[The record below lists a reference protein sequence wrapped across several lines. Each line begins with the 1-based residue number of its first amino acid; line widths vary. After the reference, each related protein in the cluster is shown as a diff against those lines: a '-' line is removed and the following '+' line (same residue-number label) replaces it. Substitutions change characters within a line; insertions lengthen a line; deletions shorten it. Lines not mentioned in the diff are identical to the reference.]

1 MVNILVPTDLS
12 KLSKVALQYA
22 IKVANK
28 VGGSLT
34 LLHVIVMEIP
44 ATASMRDRAKVLEKE
59 LLATAQED
67 MAGLVKETSK
77 LLKTTQSMNVRVVVG
92 TSFSETVKKE
102 AKKLGSELII
112 MGTKGASGLK
122 KYILGSNTTAVIDG
136 SNVPVLAVPEFGEF
150 KAFKNVVYASDLR
163 HLERELKLLT
173 LYLGKFESTVH
184 IIHITSAQKN
194 VAAAEAKIDA
204 LVQKAGYKNVVV
216 RVIVNKK
223 VDEAINNYVD
233 ATKANLLATFTHEHS
248 FFDKLFDRSITRQAA
263 FQSKLPLLTFKQR

>member
-12 KLSKVALQYA
+12 ELSKVALQYA

-28 VGGSLT
+28 VDGSLT

-59 LLATAQED
+59 LLATAQAD
-67 MAGLVKETSK
+67 MDSLVKETSK
-77 LLKTTQSMNVRVVVG
+77 YLKTTQPMNVRVVTG

-102 AKKLGSELII
+102 GKKLGSELII

-122 KYILGSNTTAVIDG
+122 KYILGSNTTSVIDA
-136 SNVPVLAVPEFGEF
+136 SPIPVLAVPELGEF

-163 HLERELKLLT
+163 HLEKELKLLT
-173 LYLGKFESTVH
+173 TYLGKFESTIH
-184 IIHITSAQKN
+184 LIHIAATQKE
-194 VAAAEAKIDA
+194 VAVAEKKIDA
-204 LVQKAGYKNVVV
+204 VVQKGGYKNVIV
-216 RVIVNKK
+216 RVIINRK

-233 ATKANLLATFTHEHS
+233 STKAHLLATFTHEHS
-248 FFDKLFDRSITRQAA
+248 FFDKLFDRSITRKAA